1 MKKGFTLIELMIY
14 STILGLF
21 LVVLTS
27 LFISTLDLQLESE
40 STAYVAADGR
50 YMFSRFSF
58 DLGRATSITIP
69 ASLGQETNSL
79 QLTIDGDLYTYGLDN
94 GSLVLVHPDG
104 TDALS
109 RADSMVSDLRF
120 LKIGNIDGKH
130 SVQINFTVTNGIQE
144 RQYQTTIA
152 LR

>member
-14 STILGLF
+14 STILGVF

-40 STAYVAADGR
+40 STANVATDSR
-50 YMFSRFSF
+50 YIFSRFSY
-58 DLGRATSITIP
+58 DMGRATNITIP

-79 QLTIDGDLYTYGLDN
+79 QLTIDGDVYTYGLDN
-94 GSLVLVHPDG
+94 GLLVLVHPDG

-109 RADSMVSDLRF
+109 RVDSVVSDLRF
-120 LKIGNIDGKH
+120 LKLGNTDGKH
-130 SVQINFTVTNGIQE
+130 SVRINFTVTNGLKA
-144 RQYQTTIA
+144 RAYQTTIA